1 MALREYFEQIKGLGV
16 LATADQAGNV
26 DGAVYSKPYF
36 VDEETIV
43 FLMAE
48 RLTHSNVG
56 ANPHACYVFI
66 ESGEGYHGKR
76 LYLTKTKEEPNSEMV
91 GQVCECCDYSLYG
104 GLLTGHVVYF
114 HIDKVIPLV
123 ATD

>member
-1 MALREYFEQIKGLGV
+1 M
-16 LATADQAGNV
+16 LAIADQAGNIN
-26 DGAVYSKPYF
+26 GAVYSKPCF
-36 VDEETIV
+36 IDEENVV

-56 ANPHACYVFI
+56 ANPHTCYVFV

-76 LYLTKTKEEPNSEMV
+76 LYLTKTKEEPNSELV
-91 GQVCECCDYSLYG
+91 GQVCERCDYSLYG
-104 GLLTGHVVYF
+104 GLLTGNAVYF
-114 HIDKVIPLV
+114 HIDKVIQLV